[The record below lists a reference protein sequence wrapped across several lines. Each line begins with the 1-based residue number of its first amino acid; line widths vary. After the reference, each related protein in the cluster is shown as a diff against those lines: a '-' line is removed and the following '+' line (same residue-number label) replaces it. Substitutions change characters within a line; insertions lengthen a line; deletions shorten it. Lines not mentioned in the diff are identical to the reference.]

1 MSDTKDLK
9 VHGVVEP
16 KGTSWLKE
24 VRLDA
29 ARNTIEQLRQQ
40 KEAQE
45 FQVAKARGVT
55 TEEIIAKGKKDL
67 AVDGELLETVA
78 PDLEPQV
85 ELEKEVVE
93 PKGSAIDGGPVTDE
107 TDTKKGKK

>member
-1 MSDTKDLK
+1 MADKQLR

-16 KGTSWLKE
+16 KGTAWLKE

-45 FQVAKARGVT
+45 FQAAKARGIT
-55 TEEIIAKGKKDL
+55 TEEIIAKGKQDL
-67 AVDGELLETVA
+67 ADDDQLLEVV
-78 PDLEPQV
+78 EPSLQPQA
-85 ELEKEVVE
+85 ELEEEVTE